1 MKYDQLIQTVSL
13 IIENPNIQKKGLT
26 LTYQLSDE
34 DHLTLNETLFIK
46 TNPYATSF
54 VPTDEFEIMIS
65 GILVKFVKAPK

>member
-1 MKYDQLIQTVSL
+1 MKYDQLIQTVSI

-34 DHLTLNETLFIK
+34 DHLSLNEALFFK

-54 VPTDEFEIMIS
+54 TPTDEFEMMIS
-65 GILVKFVKAPK
+65 GILVKFVKTSK